1 MYYICSVIRNNQ
13 SHKIALKR
21 RYNRE
26 ITAFY

>member
-13 SHKIALKR
+13 SRKIAFKG